1 MCTHYEPWLISGRF
15 ESRLQNEYFTNI
27 HFHSLLLKLGNLYA
41 VSQLRLALVS
51 DNKDK
56 QTKQPEKVKQYWVK
70 KEDLLKVQGWILR
83 HLPMTEIH
91 DQKIKEWE
99 GDEEESEADPSVS
112 VNSIYFDGQKF
123 ELYNNFIHSLQD
135 SKLVRV
141 SWYV

>member
-1 MCTHYEPWLISGRF
+1 MVRRWHESALIHRF

-41 VSQLRLALVS
+41 VSKQRLEPILTVQ
-51 DNKDK
+51 KYK
-56 QTKQPEKVKQYWVK
+56 QQEKVRQYWVK
-70 KEDLLKVQGWILR
+70 KEDLLKVQGWILK

-99 GDEEESEADPSVS
+99 GDDESGVDPAVS
-112 VNSIYFDGQKF
+112 VTSIYFDGQKF
-123 ELYNNFIHSLQD
+123 ELYNNFIHSLPD

-141 SWYV
+141 SW